1 MCCVVTALFALGPRA
16 AILFW
21 WLIEPVRWNA
31 AFAGSFIW
39 PLLGFIFLPWMTLM
53 FVAVAPG
60 GIDGFDYVWL
70 GIGLAFDVFS
80 WGGGAYTNRNRM
92 PGYGA

>member
-1 MCCVVTALFALGPRA
+1 MCCFIAALFALGPRA
-16 AILFW
+16 AILVW

-31 AFAGSFIW
+31 AFDTFIW
-39 PLLGFIFLPWMTLM
+39 PLLGFLFLPWLTLM

-70 GIGLAFDVFS
+70 AIGVAFDLAGWF
-80 WGGGAYTNRNRM
+80 GGGYTNRNRV